1 MNWAETLIRDNLT
14 RPLEKKRIILY
25 FTQRAQAMYC
35 YLEDLPSFLIGGM
48 PKHGKTSTMAFYCG
62 QIVMAGGQVIVIDPH
77 SGAPR
82 DSLADAVSPLAPW
95 FALPVLDF
103 TEVDSSEV
111 VNYFHYV
118 MAEYLSRKRR
128 NGTAGKKP
136 LYLVV
141 DEWNEM
147 LDYLDQEEAATVL
160 EIVRTVARGGRKY
173 GMYIALAAQ
182 QWQLSQT
189 GGSGIRKNV
198 AGRIA
203 FNAELSDIALVLD
216 SKDRN
221 TLKSMVAKPLA
232 PGDAIM
238 KIPGSGMGM
247 QRVRFLFTEHK
258 ASQIIADLI
267 KAVYAGSTLSPTG
280 KSALSSEVTPEPES
294 FTASPPAFLPDE
306 RIKLFSS
313 ATPNTSPPN
322 LNIQVFTPNNLP
334 IQHKK
339 GVKITEETIQAI
351 IEEGN
356 KQIRESGR
364 VNRTLIRDRLGW
376 NSHGYQKI
384 DAVCD
389 ALGWNLRMSK
399 DEIGPGIWEAIKK
412 HYDYTCQRCHRSE
425 PLVTLEPDRIVPG
438 CKGGSYTP
446 GNIQPL
452 CKSCNSS
459 KRERIVDYRQARG
472 SEA

>member
-1 MNWAETLIRDNLT
+1 MNWAETLIRDNVT

-25 FTQRAQAMYC
+25 FTQRGKAMYC

-62 QIVMAGGQVIVIDPH
+62 QIVMAGGQIIVIDPH

-82 DSLADAVSPLAPW
+82 DSLADAVAPLAPW

-103 TEVDSSEV
+103 TEVDSPEV
-111 VNYFHYV
+111 VRYFHYV
-118 MAEYLSRKRR
+118 MDEYTSRKRR
-128 NGTAGKKP
+128 NGTVGKKP

-147 LDYLDQEEAATVL
+147 LDYLDKEGAATVL

-221 TLKSMVAKPLA
+221 TLKSMVVRPLA

-238 KIPGSGMGM
+238 KIPGSGIGI
-247 QRVRFLFTEHK
+247 QRVRFLFTEQK
-258 ASQIIADLI
+258 ASQIIADLM
-267 KAVYAGSTLSPTG
+267 KAVCAGCTPAPTG
-280 KSALSSEVTPEPES
+280 KSTPSSEATPESES
-294 FTASPPAFLPDE
+294 FAASPPAFVPDE
-306 RIKLFSS
+306 RTKPFST

-322 LNIQVFTPNNLP
+322 LHMQVFTLNNLP

-339 GVKITEETIQAI
+339 GVKITEENIQAI
-351 IEEGN
+351 IAEGN

-389 ALGWNLRMSK
+389 ALGWNLRMNK
-399 DEIGPGIWEAIKK
+399 DEIEPAAWEAIKK
-412 HYDYTCQRCHRSE
+412 RYNYTCQRCHRSE

-438 CKGGSYTP
+438 VKGGSYTP
-446 GNIQPL
+446 DNIQPL

-459 KRERIVDYRQARG
+459 KRERIVDYRETAR
-472 SEA
+472 ST